1 MRIGRFSQMFL
12 LLVVS
17 GWGTEL
23 YGLLLKSQWMHLYYN
38 SLLKLP
44 LKVQLLTLKVSL

>member
-1 MRIGRFSQMFL
+1 MR
-12 LLVVS
+12 LV
-17 GWGTEL
+17 GFHKCFYCWLFPDGEL